1 MNIFSKDKVKKADLI
16 VDAIYE
22 GSERGEL
29 KNEPISTLLGVGN
42 SGGFRPKKFAKKSG
56 AESNYSHVGLFTT
69 LDDIDWPDSLDVAT
83 GSFVYYGDNKTP
95 GKEIH
100 SAPGNKLLRQTFSLI
115 HNSETRAS
123 VPPFFIFQR
132 FRTDKSARAV
142 QFKGL
147 AIPGGNGL
155 SETNDLVA
163 VWRSSGKQRFQN
175 YLANFT
181 ILDEAKISREWIDS
195 LIAGKPNASVEPR
208 NFRLWKQSGTI
219 RPLISPPTT
228 VVRTLDQQTPK
239 TARDSNI
246 LELIHKSFSKNPFE
260 FEKFAAWLF
269 QMHDSKVSID
279 EITRNTVD
287 GGKDARGR
295 YSLGLKSDPIYLDFA
310 LEAKCYSPKK
320 SVGVKETSR
329 LISRIKHRQFGVLV
343 TTSAVARQAYSEIRE
358 DQHPILIISGA
369 DIVEILK
376 DKGMSTVTDVRRLI
390 ENKNYLMT

>member
-1 MNIFSKDKVKKADLI
+1 MMNIFSKDKVKKADLI

-42 SGGFRPKKFAKKSG
+42 SGGFRPKKSAQKSG
-56 AESNYSHVGLFTT
+56 TGSSYSHVGLFTT
-69 LDDIDWPDSLDVAT
+69 LDDIDWPDSLDEAT

-100 SAPGNKLLRQTFSLI
+100 SAPGNKILKQTFSLA
-115 HNSETRAS
+115 HDAETRAY
-123 VPPFFIFQR
+123 VLTFYF
-132 FRTDKSARAV
+132 SAISYGEKRLSRHL
-142 QFKGL
+142 KGL

-195 LIAGKPNASVEPR
+195 LIAGKPDASVEPR

-239 TARDSNI
+239 TARDSKI
-246 LELIHKSFSKNPFE
+246 LELIHKSFSENTFE
-260 FEKFAAWLF
+260 FLKFASLLF
-269 QMHDSKVSID
+269 QIHDSKVSID

-287 GGKDARGR
+287 GGRDAEDAIAWVSNQTRLPR
-295 YSLGLKSDPIYLDFA
+295 FCFRQMLQ
-310 LEAKCYSPKK
+310 PKK
-320 SVGVKETSR
+320 HCWSKRNFSPYITN
-329 LISRIKHRQFGVLV
+329 K
-343 TTSAVARQAYSEIRE
+343 TSAVRSFGN
-358 DQHPILIISGA
+358 H
-369 DIVEILK
+369 
-376 DKGMSTVTDVRRLI
+376 
-390 ENKNYLMT
+390 